1 MENDNDRALAQL
13 QSDWP
18 NWQIWIVHKLI
29 GGPTWCARRRDDH
42 KRVLNAGSAAELAEY
57 LEDTVSEAPPEGE
70 ADR

>member
-1 MENDNDRALAQL
+1 MEDPSDPALAQL

-18 NWQIWIVHKLI
+18 NWEVWIVRKVV

-42 KRVLNAGSAAELAEY
+42 KKLLNADSAEHLAEY
-57 LEDTVSEAPPEGE
+57 LEAE